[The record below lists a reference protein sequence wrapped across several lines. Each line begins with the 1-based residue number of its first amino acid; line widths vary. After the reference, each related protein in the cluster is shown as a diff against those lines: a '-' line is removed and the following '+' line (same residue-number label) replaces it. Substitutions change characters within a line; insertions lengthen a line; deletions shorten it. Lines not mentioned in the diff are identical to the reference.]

1 MSIRRTCASCGFPII
16 LELSEPDPGPANIA
30 MHWRICEPRKNWPA
44 YMSVKR
50 PKPERVARVTL
61 ETEDV
66 LRREHVVPEVSL
78 GTFHAPCE
86 CGWSIP
92 PDSKNAGAAMRL
104 HTLKSKSHGKGVDVN
119 QMVAIDG

>member
-16 LELSEPDPGPANIA
+16 LELGESDPGPANIA
-30 MHWRICEPRKNWPA
+30 MHWRICEPRKNWPD

-78 GTFHAPCE
+78 ATPHVNVGGLSRQTA
-86 CGWSIP
+86 
-92 PDSKNAGAAMRL
+92 R
-104 HTLKSKSHGKGVDVN
+104 TLVLLCVYTHSSPSLMARA
-119 QMVAIDG
+119 QM